1 MILQNSIKIIAKR
14 EEILYYVLRKM
25 KYLALDVG
33 DVRIGIAMSDMLG
46 IIANGYETYVRKK
59 NESDFV
65 YLNELVKNNEI
76 GTVVVGLP
84 VNMSGDE
91 GNRAKIVRDFA
102 AELQKHIDIPIVF
115 QDERLSTVSAERIL
129 LEADVSRN
137 KRKTVI
143 DKIAATIILQS
154 YLDKK

>member
-1 MILQNSIKIIAKR
+1 MYDSFKI
-14 EEILYYVLRKM
+14 KM

-46 IIANGYETYVRKK
+46 IIATGYETYTRKK
-59 NESDFV
+59 NESDFD
-65 YLNELVKNNEI
+65 YLSDLIKSNNV

-84 VNMSGDE
+84 INMSGDE
-91 GNRAKIVRDFA
+91 GNRAEIVRNFA
-102 AELQKHIDIPIVF
+102 NELQNHIDVPIVF

-129 LEADVSRN
+129 LEADVSRI

>member
-1 MILQNSIKIIAKR
+1 
-14 EEILYYVLRKM
+14 M

-46 IIANGYETYVRKK
+46 IIATGYETYTRKK
-59 NESDFV
+59 NESDFD
-65 YLNELVKNNEI
+65 YLSDLIKSNNV

-84 VNMSGDE
+84 INMSGDE
-91 GNRAKIVRDFA
+91 GNRAEIVRNFA
-102 AELQKHIDIPIVF
+102 KELQNHISVPIVF

-137 KRKTVI
+137 KRKSVI

>member
-1 MILQNSIKIIAKR
+1 MYDSFKI
-14 EEILYYVLRKM
+14 KM

-46 IIANGYETYVRKK
+46 IIATGYETYTRKK
-59 NESDFV
+59 NESDFD
-65 YLNELVKNNEI
+65 YLSDLIKSNNV

-84 VNMSGDE
+84 INMSGDE
-91 GNRAKIVRDFA
+91 GNRAEIVRNFA
-102 AELQKHIDIPIVF
+102 NELQNHIDVPIVF

>member
-1 MILQNSIKIIAKR
+1 
-14 EEILYYVLRKM
+14 M

-46 IIANGYETYVRKK
+46 IIASGYETYTRKK
-59 NESDFV
+59 NESDYD
-65 YLNELVKNNEI
+65 YLSELIRSNNV

-84 VNMSGDE
+84 INMSGDE
-91 GNRAKIVRDFA
+91 GNRAEIVREFA
-102 AELQKHIDIPIVF
+102 AELQNHISVPIVF
-115 QDERLSTVSAERIL
+115 QDERLSTVSAERVL

-137 KRKTVI
+137 KRKNVI

>member
-1 MILQNSIKIIAKR
+1 
-14 EEILYYVLRKM
+14 
-25 KYLALDVG
+25 
-33 DVRIGIAMSDMLG
+33 MSDMLG
-46 IIANGYETYVRKK
+46 IIATGYETYTRKK
-59 NESDFV
+59 NESDFD
-65 YLNELVKNNEI
+65 YLSDLIKSNNV

-84 VNMSGDE
+84 INMSGDE
-91 GNRAKIVRDFA
+91 GNRAEIVRNFA
-102 AELQKHIDIPIVF
+102 KELQNHISVPIVF

-137 KRKTVI
+137 KRKSVI

>member
-1 MILQNSIKIIAKR
+1 M
-14 EEILYYVLRKM
+14 
-25 KYLALDVG
+25 ALDVG

-46 IIANGYETYVRKK
+46 IIANGYETYIRKK

-65 YLNELVKNNEI
+65 YLSELIKNNGI
-76 GTVVVGLP
+76 GTVVIGLP

-102 AELQKHIDIPIVF
+102 AELQKRVDIPIVF